1 MVDWDKDGDLDIIK
15 IPGTGKMELY
25 EQLDGHFVKKEPSP
39 FKDVFTFP
47 SCAPAVV
54 DWNGDGHLDMLVA
67 TLKGVKYYERT
78 RIGGLEEKQGSN
90 NPFQSIG
97 GIHYCGHFSIAD
109 WDGDGDMDIF
119 MTDLADSLLY
129 FQQSNGRFEF
139 IEANQFLKIQDRIK
153 FRKPLMVDWNNDGL
167 MDLVLFQQPLRPAYA
182 EKGLMLL

>member
-1 MVDWDKDGDLDIIK
+1 MYLLGTR
-15 IPGTGKMELY
+15 IPKFGALRWHIREIY
-25 EQLDGHFVKKEPSP
+25 NVPSIGQP
-39 FKDVFTFP
+39 
-47 SCAPAVV
+47 
-54 DWNGDGHLDMLVA
+54 L
-67 TLKGVKYYERT
+67 YYERT

-139 IEANQFLKIQDRIK
+139 VEANPFLKIQDRIK

-167 MDLVLFQQPLRPAYA
+167 MDLVLVQQPLRPA
-182 EKGLMLL
+182 

>member
-1 MVDWDKDGDLDIIK
+1 MVDWDNDGDLDIIK
-15 IPGTGKMELY
+15 IPGTGETRELY

-39 FKDVFTFP
+39 FKDVKTFA

-67 TLKGVKYYERT
+67 TLEGVKYYERT
-78 RIGGLEEKQGSN
+78 QLGGLEEKQGSN

-97 GIHYCGHFSIAD
+97 GIHHCGYLSVAD

-129 FQQSNGRFEF
+129 FKQSNGTFEF
-139 IEANQFLKIQDRIK
+139 IEDHPFLKIQDRIK

-167 MDLVLFQQPLRPAYA
+167 MDLVLVQQPWRPA
-182 EKGLMLL
+182 